1 MGDAEVRAVVAHE
14 ADVPVE
20 GGAGGAFGS
29 VTWRTLLSA
38 DRTPTDALTVGI
50 AEVLPGDG
58 TPVRLHRHAQAEAYY
73 VIAGE
78 GIMAIEGDET
88 PLRAGSVVFIPG
100 GRWHAARAT
109 GTEVLRLLYAFATDS
124 FADVV
129 YEFDG
134 ESA

>member
-20 GGAGGAFGS
+20 GGDGGAFGA
-29 VTWRTLLSA
+29 VRWRTLLSA

-50 AEVLPGDG
+50 AEVPPGDG
-58 TPVRLHRHAQAEAYY
+58 APVRRHRHAQAEAYY

-78 GIMAIEGDET
+78 GIMAIDDDET

-100 GRWHAARAT
+100 GAWHAARAT
-109 GTEVLRLLYAFATDS
+109 GTEVLRLLYAFAAGS

-129 YEFDG
+129 YEFED
-134 ESA
+134 EPA